1 MAVQLGVNT
10 RNARLDAVEVT
21 LSTAPLMTIRTLA
34 PPANCAAAN
43 VGTVLATI
51 NLPSDWMAA
60 ATGGTKSILGGP
72 WQDTSADASGL
83 AAHFRIHNTA
93 GTVCEMQG
101 TVGQGTGDLQLDNT
115 NIVAGQ
121 TVSITAFTLTDGNA

>member
-1 MAVQLGVNT
+1 MAVQLGVLT
-10 RNARLDAVEVT
+10 RNVRLDAVET
-21 LSTAPLMTIRTLA
+21 QLGTAPLLTIRTLA

-43 VGTVLATI
+43 VGVVLATI
-51 NLPSDWMAA
+51 NLPSDWMAT
-60 ATGGTKSILGGP
+60 ATGGTKSIAGGP
-72 WQDTSADASGL
+72 WQDVSADASGT

-115 NIVAGQ
+115 SIVAGQ
-121 TVSITAFTLTDGNA
+121 TISITAFTLTDGNA